1 MERRGPLRAGRC
13 AVAVAMCLALGL
25 LVGCGDDEPDDGSG
39 AGDDVEEVA
48 ESAGARAVA
57 EAVRAALVAEDLD
70 EAEHESDVA
79 VLQEAVEDIPGEP
92 DVTGIEDAD
101 GDGRDDDGKVE
112 IHVDSEVA
120 CLSVQ
125 SSGRVDVTGGE
136 C

>member
-1 MERRGPLRAGRC
+1 MERCGPLKLRRR
-13 AVAVAMCLALGL
+13 AVASCLALALGL
-25 LVGCGDDEPDDGSG
+25 VAACGDDESDDGSG
-39 AGDDVEEVA
+39 AEDVEEVA

-57 EAVRAALVAEDLD
+57 EAIRVALLAEDLD

-79 VLQEAVEDIPGEP
+79 VLQEAVEDLPGEP
-92 DVTGIEDAD
+92 DVTGIEDAN

-112 IHVDSEVA
+112 VHVDREVA
-120 CLSVQ
+120 CLTVQ

>member
-1 MERRGPLRAGRC
+1 MERCGPLKLGRR
-13 AVAVAMCLALGL
+13 AVASCLALALGL
-25 LVGCGDDEPDDGSG
+25 VAACGDDESDDGSG
-39 AGDDVEEVA
+39 AEDVEEVA

-57 EAVRAALVAEDLD
+57 EAIRVALLAEDLD

-79 VLQEAVEDIPGEP
+79 VLQEAVEDLPGEP
-92 DVTGIEDAD
+92 DVTGIEDAN

-112 IHVDSEVA
+112 VHVDREVA
-120 CLSVQ
+120 CLTVQ